1 MTDNNFLELAD
12 RVYKVVKD
20 KYFTKDTSIES
31 QENDTV
37 NETDL
42 LIPPGIYLFKVNSRN
57 TRTRC
62 EICSS

>member
-31 QENDTV
+31 QENNTV

-42 LIPPGIYLFKVNSRN
+42 LIPPGIYLFKVNS
-57 TRTRC
+57 
-62 EICSS
+62 

>member
-1 MTDNNFLELAD
+1 MTDNNFSELAD
-12 RVYKVVKD
+12 RVYKVKD
-20 KYFTKDTSIES
+20 KYFTKYTSIES
-31 QENDTV
+31 QENDIV

-57 TRTRC
+57 TRARS